1 MRGRG
6 QTRTTL
12 RYRVSEPALA
22 GLTAGAVVVPAPLFA
37 AAVAVD
43 GWTAGLVGLA
53 AAVGVA
59 LHAGLAAARDDDG
72 ALSAADEPLRRAA
85 FAGGGAFLAGALPA
99 LVVLSNLGVG
109 YLLAVGV
116 VAVELAIIASLRVRL
131 VGRDV
136 LEAAVRVAL
145 GGALAAAIGAGVGS
159 LAGL

>member
-1 MRGRG
+1 MRPRG

-53 AAVGVA
+53 AAVGIAV
-59 LHAGLAAARDDDG
+59 HAALAAARDDDG
-72 ALSAADEPLRRAA
+72 ALTVGNEQIRRAA
-85 FAGGGAFLAGALPA
+85 FGGGGAFLAGALPSLSM
-99 LVVLSNLGVG
+99 LVGGTLGYV
-109 YLLAVGV
+109 LAVGV
-116 VAVELAIIASLRVRL
+116 IAVELGVIAGLRVRL

-136 LEAAVRVAL
+136 NEAAVRVVL
-145 GGALAAAIGAGVGS
+145 GGALGAALGAGLGS